1 MNEKDILR
9 ALGGVSP
16 EFIADAAPKEKLR
29 HRNPMLFRLV
39 AALIS
44 VAILMG
50 ALFAAIIVPKIV
62 NETFVPTP
70 SPYGRYVLS
79 LAKYP
84 EMMQMPKREDYAS
97 DDAYYDAKYDWRRA
111 TAKQSG
117 SGLNGE
123 SVAQLYPFFSEFTSE
138 ALKTEKDENLVVS
151 PLTMYMLLSMLAE
164 MTDGETREQI
174 FDVLNVSTIEE
185 LRTLASGVWNS
196 TYCDNGGFKSVLANS
211 VWLDESI
218 RFNRN
223 VAHTLSEIYYA
234 SSFEGDFSKE
244 KYVSEYCNW
253 MNENTGNLF
262 GISPENASVNVQTL
276 MSIVS
281 TLYFESAWR
290 DDSSFNPNNNYN
302 DVFHTNSGDV
312 EATYMKRKLER
323 NLFGSEY
330 FYATYLELGSDG
342 EMWIFLPDEE
352 DSVED
357 VLSSEDFM
365 NLVTKGNGVE
375 CKEYEITLS
384 LPKFDIA
391 SHDSAEKYLERL
403 GITDIFGSNADFS
416 PVTDSNVAVGEILQ
430 GTRLKIDEEGVV
442 GGAYNEAIVW
452 MGQHFPPD
460 KKFEFVLNRPFVVA
474 ITTRANLPLFIG
486 VVNDPT
492 KN

>member
-1 MNEKDILR
+1 MKKEDIFNAFEELDPKF
-9 ALGGVSP
+9 V
-16 EFIADAAPKEKLR
+16 EEAAPKEKLR
-29 HRNPMLFRLV
+29 HRNPMLFRLI
-39 AALIS
+39 AALVA

-50 ALFAAIIVPKIV
+50 ALFAAIVVPKIV
-62 NETFVPTP
+62 NEMFVPTP

-97 DDAYYDAKYDWRRA
+97 DDAYYDAKYDWWRA
-111 TAKQSG
+111 TSKQSW
-117 SGLNGE
+117 SGLNID

-138 ALKTEKDENLVVS
+138 ALKAEKDENLVVS
-151 PLTMYMLLSMLAE
+151 PLTMYMLLSMLGE

-174 FDVLNVSTIEE
+174 FDVLNVSTIGE

-262 GISPENASVNVQTL
+262 GISPENASVNDQTL

-290 DDSSFNPNNNYN
+290 DDNSFNSNNNYN

-312 EATYMKRKLER
+312 EVTYMKRMIER
-323 NLFGSEY
+323 HLFGSEY

-342 EMWIFLPDEE
+342 KMWIFLPDEE

-442 GGAYNEAIVW
+442 GGAYSEAIVW
-452 MGQHFPPD
+452 MGEHFPPD

-486 VVNDPT
+486 VINDPT